1 MGKQN
6 HSGWFGCD
14 KLLQFPQKVRL
25 LKNSN
30 VIEIVSGNS
39 CHRVNQSILVVHC
52 GGKTSEQDPSEAWMS
67 IKEVP
72 TGDFHCSLH

>member
-25 LKNSN
+25 LKNSDVVEMVPEN
-30 VIEIVSGNS
+30 LV
-39 CHRVNQSILVVHC
+39 HLVNQSILVVHN
-52 GGKTSEQDPSEAWMS
+52 GGKTATKDPSEIPDVHQGS
-67 IKEVP
+67 P
-72 TGDFHCSLH
+72 